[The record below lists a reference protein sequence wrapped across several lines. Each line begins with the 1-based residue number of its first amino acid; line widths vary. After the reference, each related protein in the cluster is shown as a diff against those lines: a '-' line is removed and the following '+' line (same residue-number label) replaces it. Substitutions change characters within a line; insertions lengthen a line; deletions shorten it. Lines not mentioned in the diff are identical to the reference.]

1 MRAREFIV
9 ENYTTNLPVQDIKH
23 VLSVIKDEA
32 EDVDDASMRYK
43 NQDDPNYKKLENDYH
58 ALTAIS
64 YILNNNLKAHKLA
77 QENPAVFDTNIFMY
91 DVEPDDV
98 LGGIAAIQV
107 KLDNNVAE
115 IKWLGSYG
123 APGGKLMKAALDVA
137 KSRGATSVKVDAKW
151 NSEGFYRKM
160 GLDQDINA
168 EPDRGE
174 ALRGSKLTAFTG
186 KLAEGGWDTT
196 LTQGTI
202 LRPATVKTALQV
214 IDKFVVDF
222 NKWLKSKGV
231 DPISRGKPTG
241 SSSHYQKDIEDNPT
255 KVYGDID
262 LQMIAPSPGGLS
274 YGQYTTYWNKLADEF
289 INTVRPAYIA
299 TAESKP
305 GHPIFQI
312 GADQYVQIDFMWHT
326 PELSGW
332 GAARVTPERGTKGM
346 LHGNM
351 FSVLGE
357 LLDMSIQHAGVQLK
371 TVDGVQVPF
380 SKQKGIQVKT
390 ISTNPRTF
398 VLDIFKYL
406 FETLAPGKSPR
417 IDPLLKSN
425 PGNNPDDVKIQT
437 LVNAVKGLANSLEL
451 NDLYGKGILSKF
463 HDAND
468 FLSAFLERYTQKAMI
483 DIEGKKRE
491 KATTP
496 EAIARAQA
504 DKDAILFGLNRVKAM
519 FK

>member
-1 MRAREFIV
+1 MRAKEF
-9 ENYTTNLPVQDIKH
+9 LP
-23 VLSVIKDEA
+23 
-32 EDVDDASMRYK
+32 
-43 NQDDPNYKKLENDYH
+43 
-58 ALTAIS
+58 
-64 YILNNNLKAHKLA
+64 
-77 QENPAVFDTNIFMY
+77 
-91 DVEPDDV
+91 
-98 LGGIAAIQV
+98 
-107 KLDNNVAE
+107 
-115 IKWLGSYG
+115 
-123 APGGKLMKAALDVA
+123 
-137 KSRGATSVKVDAKW
+137 
-151 NSEGFYRKM
+151 
-160 GLDQDINA
+160 
-168 EPDRGE
+168 
-174 ALRGSKLTAFTG
+174 
-186 KLAEGGWDTT
+186 EGGWDTT

-214 IDKFVVDF
+214 IDKFAVDF

-231 DPISRGKPTG
+231 GPISRGKPTG

-262 LQMIAPSPGGLS
+262 LQMIAPSPSGLS

-289 INTVRPAYIA
+289 INTARPAYIA
-299 TAESKP
+299 AAESKP

-380 SKQKGIQVKT
+380 SKQKGVQVKT

-406 FETLAPGKSPR
+406 FETLAPSESPR
-417 IDPLLKSN
+417 IDPLLKAN
-425 PGNNPDDVKIQT
+425 PGNDPDDVKIQT

-496 EAIARAQA
+496 EAVARAQA
-504 DKDAILFGLNRVKAM
+504 DKDAILSGLNRVKAM